1 MKLTR
6 TASLV
11 RRQKDS
17 IVHCEIEL
25 CPAPGASGRY
35 LVNLRQGRMGE
46 DAAPDSIPL
55 ALGIL
60 ATYDDR
66 DASRGNSVRTA
77 GRMAWYAV
85 PLQGVV
91 ALLLIRKLDNNV
103 PVLAMLALYWL
114 SVRVRRMLWIPF
126 IVAMV
131 LIWAMLAPR

>member
-1 MKLTR
+1 VKLIG

-11 RRQKDS
+11 RRQIDG
-17 IVHCEIEL
+17 IVHCETEL
-25 CPAPGASGRY
+25 CLAPGASDRY
-35 LVNLRQGRMGE
+35 LVNLRQGRLGE
-46 DAAPDSIPL
+46 DASPDSIPL

-91 ALLLIRKLDNNV
+91 ALPLSRKLDNNV